1 MGQAAYSPY
10 FAYILPYKS
19 YKSTIHVSVNIRTLG
34 PMHPIEAMRL
44 SFPAEDWASCVA
56 YLPETLD
63 KVRKKI
69 PSNDT
74 RWASTS
80 YKWSNK

>member
-1 MGQAAYSPY
+1 
-10 FAYILPYKS
+10 
-19 YKSTIHVSVNIRTLG
+19 
-34 PMHPIEAMRL
+34 MHPIEAMRL